1 MDPDGDRALLES
13 LPPAPPEVTVL
24 PASAQAGLW
33 LLLACKQGELCWAG
47 GPAHLPCPWCPRE
60 NWRGAPCP
68 WERLCCASPPI
79 LPGKEKLFPGEEE
92 PSSFWEK
99 SSEARHESELVQL
112 STQVTVE
119 RLNMDKCCRFIH
131 NVSFYLWNV
140 SEWSKDTKNVVS
152 NCS

>member
-1 MDPDGDRALLES
+1 MGTGLCWS
-13 LPPAPPEVTVL
+13 LCHQHPPRSPCSQPVPRQGCGSCL
-24 PASAQAGLW
+24 PANKVSCAG
-33 LLLACKQGELCWAG
+33 QG

-92 PSSFWEK
+92 PSSSFWEK

-140 SEWSKDTKNVVS
+140 SEWSKDTKNVVT

>member
-1 MDPDGDRALLES
+1 MGTGLCWS
-13 LPPAPPEVTVL
+13 LCHQHPLRSPCSQPVPRQGYGSCL
-24 PASAQAGLW
+24 PANKVSCAGQGG
-33 LLLACKQGELCWAG
+33 LLTFPALGAPGRTGEELPALGKGCAV
-47 GPAHLPCPWCPRE
+47 PAHPSCLGRRSC
-60 NWRGAPCP
+60 
-68 WERLCCASPPI
+68 S
-79 LPGKEKLFPGEEE
+79 PGEEE

-140 SEWSKDTKNVVS
+140 SEWSKDTKNVVR